1 MTAAYKALY
10 EKDRQL
16 MALHDRTEQPCDNND
31 GCDNDTQI
39 PDNEQ
44 NRDLYNRIV
53 STIESSAEYL
63 NADFGLSNI
72 VTTVGSNA
80 TYVSRVV
87 KRYSGQNVPSFINEY
102 RVREACRRLLDDK
115 YSNLTFG
122 AIGESVGFSSQ
133 VSFNRTFKKVT
144 GLTPSLYR
152 KMAEADRKES
162 ESDRDSEL

>member
-1 MTAAYKALY
+1 
-10 EKDRQL
+10 
-16 MALHDRTEQPCDNND
+16 MALHDRTEQPCDNSD
-31 GCDNDTQI
+31 DCDNDTQI

-72 VTTVGSNA
+72 VTAVGSNA

-87 KRYSGQNVPSFINEY
+87 RRYSGQNVPSFINEY

-152 KMAEADRKES
+152 KMAEADRKKS
-162 ESDRDSEL
+162 ELNRDSEL